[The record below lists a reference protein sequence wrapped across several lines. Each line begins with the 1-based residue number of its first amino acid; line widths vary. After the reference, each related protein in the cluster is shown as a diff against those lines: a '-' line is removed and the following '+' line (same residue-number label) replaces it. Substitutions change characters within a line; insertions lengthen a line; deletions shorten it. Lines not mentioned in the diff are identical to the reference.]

1 MGLGLL
7 SPRVHRGSLPFP
19 GLEGAVVP
27 AVRMLMGSLERGGG
41 WGVGGGCTAIVL
53 QPGSRSTGVPEP
65 KLSLSR

>member
-41 WGVGGGCTAIVL
+41 WGVGGGRGLHSNSSAA
-53 QPGSRSTGVPEP
+53 GVQKHGCP
-65 KLSLSR
+65 